1 MSLTMLLVR
10 VGLVAI
16 CGCCGK
22 EVATPMFLE
31 NENIEV
37 RYNGA
42 LLDRATWDL
51 FPNEKCGKFL
61 CPMNLLSLMTV
72 PYRLFFF
79 AQIARLLK
87 RFPTEG
93 SAAQT
98 PTGHAYLSVKALDG
112 LETPVRISHVITL

>member
-61 CPMNLLSLMTV
+61 CPLNCAFSHDSPLQT
-72 PYRLFFF
+72 LFLCSNSTDFE
-79 AQIARLLK
+79 A
-87 RFPTEG
+87 
-93 SAAQT
+93 
-98 PTGHAYLSVKALDG
+98 
-112 LETPVRISHVITL
+112 ISN